1 MRVTSTRTGQS
12 RLLRIRTGNFADLLI
27 RLTAEEGSTVT
38 EDSMVV
44 TCEVMAVAAS
54 SCSEGVDDTE
64 RAGRIAGVTESKTA
78 LGSSVA
84 FARGV
89 RLVRDEAM
97 ESIAVQVSSGRAPG
111 PTVVRSRSVD
121 SLAAMSEKE
130 VALTHR
136 GEYSAAKRCERRSLI
151 VVVRSAAAKRVR
163 EEEGRSRAMMAV
175 MAVRACSASS
185 WSPPLAFHDR
195 IEAMS
200 PCWARVWAPVP
211 SVVVSPVA
219 GLTLTRA

>member
-1 MRVTSTRTGQS
+1 
-12 RLLRIRTGNFADLLI
+12 
-27 RLTAEEGSTVT
+27 
-38 EDSMVV
+38 
-44 TCEVMAVAAS
+44 
-54 SCSEGVDDTE
+54 
-64 RAGRIAGVTESKTA
+64 
-78 LGSSVA
+78 
-84 FARGV
+84 
-89 RLVRDEAM
+89 M
-97 ESIAVQVSSGRAPG
+97 ESIAVQVSSGRVPG
-111 PTVVRSRSVD
+111 ATVVRSRSVD

-195 IEAMS
+195 NEAMAPRRAGGS
-200 PCWARVWAPVP
+200 LCLSVGLPTQPLRVSSQEFCA
-211 SVVVSPVA
+211 A
-219 GLTLTRA
+219 